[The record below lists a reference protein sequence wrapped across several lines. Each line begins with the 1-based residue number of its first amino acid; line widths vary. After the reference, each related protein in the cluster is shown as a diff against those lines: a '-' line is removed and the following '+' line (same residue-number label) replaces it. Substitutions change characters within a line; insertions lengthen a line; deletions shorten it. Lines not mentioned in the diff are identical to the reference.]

1 MENSEKIIKLISSF
15 VENGILSTQDVK
27 KELENNL
34 KFTKDNIV
42 EKLKLVPRR
51 EFEILKKIVQK
62 QDKEIKKL
70 KKIKKAK
77 RS

>member
-1 MENSEKIIKLISSF
+1 MTKIIKLISGF
-15 VENGILSTQDVK
+15 VENGILSTQDIK

-62 QDKEIKKL
+62 MVQLRNLFLKL
-70 KKIKKAK
+70 KKLVLKLIY
-77 RS
+77 